1 MLALL
6 VAVRRRLRWAW
17 ALATAQWMAPVVALA
32 ALAVV
37 AAGWLRP
44 WAWPEPAALVL
55 AGLALVGVVVGALVV
70 RIPLLLAARAADR
83 GLGTRDAFVASLEL
97 ADEQGLF
104 PERVRRRAAALASGV
119 RAKDAVPLQRQP
131 RRLLVAAVLTAGA
144 FGLAWLPNPQDTARE
159 RRAAEQR
166 VLENE
171 AERLREA
178 AAALGETPT
187 AGKAER
193 AAAEEL
199 RELAEKL
206 ERAGSLDDGL
216 DEVAKALAD
225 LEAAIPADL
234 LATKAA
240 VTGLERSLQSQPLPG
255 TTATSA
261 GEQLRELAAAL
272 AELPPEDRAALAERL
287 DQLAATQAVGNPAAA
302 TTLGDA
308 AASLRSGDLAGAR
321 AALGEAAGAQSA
333 GADRVA
339 AGEADSRAADAV
351 AETADRLADRAGS
364 GSRGRGPGEGN
375 GEGSGGRGAG
385 GSGEGAGQG
394 SGEGGGQGQGQG
406 GGSPSGNVA
415 GSTGG
420 TGSGQGGP
428 GRPGSNPDGT
438 GRARG
443 SGEETG
449 REALVYVPGY
459 TEGEQLRSGGSGSGD
474 PGETV
479 GRGNNATARGG
490 SWVPASEVPQAYRE
504 AFAEALD
511 RPTLPPTLR
520 DVIRAYLESTAGL

>member
-1 MLALL
+1 
-6 VAVRRRLRWAW
+6 AVVGSCRCRRRGTPGARASFP
-17 ALATAQWMAPVVALA
+17 T
-32 ALAVV
+32 
-37 AAGWLRP
+37 RRSSD
-44 WAWPEPAALVL
+44 LVL

-97 ADEQGLF
+97 ADERGLL
-104 PERVRRRAAALASGV
+104 PERVRRRAAELASGV

-240 VTGLERSLQSQPLPG
+240 VTGLERSLQSQPLP
-255 TTATSA
+255 
-261 GEQLRELAAAL
+261 
-272 AELPPEDRAALAERL
+272 
-287 DQLAATQAVGNPAAA
+287 
-302 TTLGDA
+302 
-308 AASLRSGDLAGAR
+308 
-321 AALGEAAGAQSA
+321 
-333 GADRVA
+333 
-339 AGEADSRAADAV
+339 
-351 AETADRLADRAGS
+351 
-364 GSRGRGPGEGN
+364 
-375 GEGSGGRGAG
+375 
-385 GSGEGAGQG
+385 
-394 SGEGGGQGQGQG
+394 
-406 GGSPSGNVA
+406 
-415 GSTGG
+415 
-420 TGSGQGGP
+420 
-428 GRPGSNPDGT
+428 
-438 GRARG
+438 
-443 SGEETG
+443 
-449 REALVYVPGY
+449 
-459 TEGEQLRSGGSGSGD
+459 
-474 PGETV
+474 
-479 GRGNNATARGG
+479 
-490 SWVPASEVPQAYRE
+490 
-504 AFAEALD
+504 
-511 RPTLPPTLR
+511 
-520 DVIRAYLESTAGL
+520 